1 MQVSSMIRIDESLLH
16 KRWVW
21 WAIYV
26 SFWTALGLSNAGQTY
41 FGRVTHGI
49 PMEWDKAILAGV
61 SDWYVWAAFAPLIFQ
76 LVRRLPFTQRSW
88 PYLLLM
94 HGGVNL
100 LISVVIAMVLVPVM
114 GYCWCPGA
122 GQPPQT
128 FSAFFQT
135 NLVHGIVGYLWV
147 YWAILFVCQ
156 AYEYYR
162 KYRER
167 ELRASHLET
176 QLAQAQLQVLKM
188 QLHPHFLFNTL
199 NVISALMHQ
208 DVELA
213 DRMLDRLGTLLRATL
228 ENSGTNEVLFWQEV
242 EFMQPYLEIEQARLG
257 PRLQVHMSCDPEL
270 ADALVPNLVWQPVV
284 ENAIRH
290 GIAPRPRGGNLW
302 LRARRLGDRLRLEV
316 EDDGPGLPGTPEEA
330 FGKGVGLSN
339 TRARLQQLYGAEHHL
354 EMRRGEK
361 GGLLVRLEIPYREAP
376 PENASHIHHMD
387 SEQDLLNV
395 G

>member
-1 MQVSSMIRIDESLLH
+1 MIRVDESLFR

-26 SFWTALGLSNAGQTY
+26 SFWTALGLSNAGQSY
-41 FGRVTHGI
+41 FLRSIYGTRIEWGKMIFAGI
-49 PMEWDKAILAGV
+49 
-61 SDWYVWAAFAPLIFQ
+61 SDWYVWAAFAPVILW
-76 LVRRLPFTQRSW
+76 LVRRLPFTHRSW
-88 PYLLLM
+88 LYLLLM

-100 LISVVIAMVLVPVM
+100 LVSVVISTLLVPVM
-114 GYCWCPGA
+114 RFCWCPDA
-122 GQPPQT
+122 GRPPES
-128 FSAFFQT
+128 FLAFFQL
-135 NLVHGIVGYLWV
+135 NLIRTIVSNLWV

-167 ELRASHLET
+167 ELRASNLEA

-199 NVISALMHQ
+199 NAISALMHQ

-213 DRMLDRLGTLLRATL
+213 DRMLDRLGTLLRSTL
-228 ENSGTNEVLFWQEV
+228 ENAGDDEVPFWQEV

-257 PRLQVHMSCDPEL
+257 SRLHVHMSCDPALTE
-270 ADALVPNLVWQPVV
+270 ALVPNFMWQPVV

-290 GIAPRPRGGNLW
+290 GIAPRPQGGHLY
-302 LRARRLGDRLRLEV
+302 LRAQRLGERVRLEV

-330 FGKGVGLSN
+330 LGKGVGLSN
-339 TRARLQQLYGAEHHL
+339 TRARLQQLYGAEHSL
-354 EMRRGEK
+354 ELRRGEK
-361 GGLLVRLEIPYREAP
+361 GGLLVRLEIPYREAT
-376 PENASHIHHMD
+376 PEPAL
-387 SEQDLLNV
+387 QYDLEPQRGALSV
-395 G
+395 A